1 MPVNDIHGGEIS
13 TETASLIKQMEAEA
27 QRPEV
32 IPNPELS
39 GDEPAL
45 TGLQV
50 GDDKY
55 AVPEGTEV
63 VANPTLAGTESD
75 LTGLQVGETKYTVP
89 QGTEV
94 VANPASTGEESD
106 LLRLQVG
113 ERVYKI
119 PGGGSQSIG
128 LLKDKFTSASFRS
141 FSMEYPILKLTVYK
155 DSLTSY
161 TVEDGTYVLLIYPGP
176 KATSSLFNSAGPSE
190 IPEDAHAILI
200 SVVAGEIVLEDGE
213 SGSVSTCPF
222 DLNPSDR
229 CFMLY
234 ASDSTPGYYIA
245 NATDVTGIAIGAE
258 YVQAE

>member
-1 MPVNDIHGGEIS
+1 MSVNDIHGGEIS

-50 GDDKY
+50 GDDKF
-55 AVPEGTEV
+55 AVPQGTEV

-75 LTGLQVGETKYTVP
+75 LTGLQVGETKYVVP

-106 LLRLQVG
+106 LSRLQVG

-119 PGGGSQSIG
+119 PGGGSQPIG
-128 LLKDKFTSASFRS
+128 LLKDKFTSASF
-141 FSMEYPILKLTVYK
+141 SMEHPVLKLTVYK
-155 DSLTSY
+155 YSLSSY
-161 TVEDGTYVLLIYPGP
+161 AVEDGNYMLLIYPGP
-176 KATSSLFNSAGPSE
+176 QATTGMFPPYNMQE
-190 IPEDAHAILI
+190 IPNDAHAISF
-200 SVVAGEIVLEDGE
+200 SVTSGEISFLDGQTD
-213 SGSVSTCPF
+213 GVVQTCPF
-222 DLNPSDR
+222 DVNPSDR
-229 CFMLY
+229 CFLLY
-234 ASDSTPGYYIA
+234 SSDSAPGLAIVF
-245 NATDVTGIAIGAE
+245 ATDVTGIAISAE